1 MYIKQDMDFND
12 LMDNCWSGAIDTLK
26 TIEEHDKEDELM
38 AHLEEIFE
46 SYFDNVPTM
55 TEVNDYLWFEPETI
69 FECLGISESENEED
83 EEEEEIDYE
92 EGETEKEC
100 TTFDSFCRKY
110 ECEKCPYD
118 EYCKTMDDCRQR
130 YLDLKWPD
138 DEDDEKDENGGYI
151 VPLF

>member
-12 LMDNCWSGAIDTLK
+12 LMNNCWSGAIDTLK
-26 TIEEHDKEDELM
+26 TIEENDKENELM
-38 AHLEEIFE
+38 THLEEIFE
-46 SYFDNVPTM
+46 TIFDNVPTM
-55 TEVNDYLWFEPETI
+55 TEVNDYLRFKWETI
-69 FECLGISESENEED
+69 FECLGISETEDEE

-92 EGETEKEC
+92 EGETEKQC
-100 TTFDSFCRKY
+100 VTFDSFCSKY